1 MKNKL
6 GLAFLKYLR
15 FFAKIQLLKN
25 KNAKIIGITAS
36 AGKTSTRDAVYA
48 VLNKKNKI
56 KITKKANS
64 ESGIPMHI
72 LGIESKGYSFFNWL
86 RVAFLAPLKLITNW
100 EKFDYYIVEMG
111 IDSPNPP
118 KNMEFLLSIIR
129 PQISIFLNAG
139 LAHSE
144 PFDHLV
150 KEINPKKRE
159 QLIITEIAKEKA
171 KLVNQLDKNGFAI
184 LNFDDKNVKETCQK
198 TKAHVCSIGQ
208 NKSNDISL
216 LFWKVDWTSKKPNTI
231 FKFQIQNGFGN
242 LAASKKKENEIIE
255 IKIKNYLMAEH
266 YAYSLAAA
274 IAIGFRAGLSSEEIK
289 DRLENNFQLPA
300 GRSSLLDGI
309 KNSLIVDSSYNA
321 SSMMDLIEL
330 IDKSKS
336 KNRKIAVLGDIREL
350 GDETT
355 KTHQEIAKK
364 AAEVFD
370 IVYLVGPLMREHALP
385 ILKKEIN
392 KKIEEVASFDE
403 AKTAGLELKE
413 IIKDKDLILFK
424 GSQNTIY
431 LEEALTE
438 ILKNPEDK
446 NKLCR
451 QDDYWQKTKN
461 SFFLNFKG

>member
-36 AGKTSTRDAVYA
+36 AGKTSTRDAIYA
-48 VLNKKNKI
+48 VLNKKSKI

-64 ESGIPMHI
+64 ESGITMHI
-72 LGIESKGYSFFNWL
+72 LGIESKGYSVWNWL
-86 RVAFLAPLKLITNW
+86 IVAFLAPIKLLTNW

-111 IDSPNPP
+111 IDSPLPP
-118 KNMEFLLSIIR
+118 KNMDFLLSIIR

-150 KEINPKKRE
+150 KETDPKKRE
-159 QLIITEIAKEKA
+159 QSVIKKIAQEKA

-184 LNFDDKNVKETCQK
+184 LNFDDENVKESCQK
-198 TKAHVCSIGQ
+198 TKAHLCSIGQ

-216 LFWKVDWTSKKPNTI
+216 LFWKVDWTSKKPSTI

-242 LAASKKKENEIIE
+242 LAASKKKNNEIIE

-274 IAIGFRAGLSSEEIK
+274 IAVGFRAGVSSKEIK

-300 GRSSLLDGI
+300 GRSSLLDGVN
-309 KNSLIVDSSYNA
+309 NSLIVDSSYNA
-321 SSMMDLIEL
+321 SSMKDLIEL
-330 IDKSKS
+330 LDKAKT

-350 GDETT
+350 GDETA

-364 AAEVFD
+364 AAQVFD
-370 IVYLVGPLMREHALP
+370 IIYLVGPLMRAYALP
-385 ILKKEIN
+385 IIKKEIN
-392 KKIEEVASFDE
+392 AKIKEVASFED
-403 AKTAGLELKE
+403 AQTAGLELKE
-413 IIKDKDLILFK
+413 TIKNEDLILFK

-431 LEEALTE
+431 LEEAISQ

-446 NKLCR
+446 SKLCR
-451 QDDYWQKTKN
+451 QDTYWQKTKEK
-461 SFFLNFKG
+461 FFLNLKS